1 MATAIRILHT
11 IIYIV
16 MVFAIGYVVYAGV
29 LGTFNPTLLAI
40 ALVLVALEC
49 AVFVG
54 NGWKCP
60 LTTVAMSVGG
70 GEAANYSPMVPAS
83 LGRYTP
89 SIFGGLFILGLILL
103 AIRWRLGAS

>member
-1 MATAIRILHT
+1 MATSIRILHT

-29 LGTFNPTLLAI
+29 FGTFNATLLAV
-40 ALVLVALEC
+40 ALVLVTLEC

-70 GEAANYSPMVPAS
+70 GEAANYTPMVPTA

-89 SIFGGLFILGLILL
+89 TIFGTIFILGLVLL
-103 AIRWRLGAS
+103 LIRWHFRV

>member
-1 MATAIRILHT
+1 MSIAIRILHT
-11 IIYIV
+11 IIYLV

-40 ALVLVALEC
+40 ALVLVTLEC

-70 GEAANYSPMVPAS
+70 GEAANYSPMVPTA

-89 SIFGGLFILGLILL
+89 TIFGTIFILGLVLL
-103 AIRWRLGAS
+103 LIRWHFRV

>member
-1 MATAIRILHT
+1 MSIAIRILHT
-11 IIYIV
+11 IIYLV
-16 MVFAIGYVVYAGV
+16 MVVAIGYVVYAGV

-40 ALVLVALEC
+40 ALVLVTLEC

-70 GEAANYSPMVPAS
+70 GEAANYSPMVPTA

-89 SIFGGLFILGLILL
+89 TIFGTIFILGLVLL
-103 AIRWRLGAS
+103 LIRWHFRV